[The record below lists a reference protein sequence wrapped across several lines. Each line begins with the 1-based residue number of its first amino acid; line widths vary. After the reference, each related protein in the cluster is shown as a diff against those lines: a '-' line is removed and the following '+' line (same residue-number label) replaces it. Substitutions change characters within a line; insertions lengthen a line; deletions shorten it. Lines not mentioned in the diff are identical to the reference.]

1 MDLGTLFVKCIKYRH
16 ILSNIGRKLH
26 LMMASVSLPL
36 ISLVYEA
43 YFLCLQGPKGVS
55 VFSLLIF
62 NFVFKGAKRCFC
74 VFVVDIQFC
83 VYRGQR
89 VFLHFCCWYS
99 MKTRYVVLRT
109 PKHLNISLWDVF
121 SNSCVVVSFF

>member
-1 MDLGTLFVKCIKYRH
+1 MDLGTLFVKCIKYKH

-26 LMMASVSLPL
+26 LMMAPVSLPL

-43 YFLCLQGPKGVS
+43 YFLCLQGPKGVF

-89 VFLHFCCWYS
+89 VFLRFCC
-99 MKTRYVVLRT
+99 
-109 PKHLNISLWDVF
+109 
-121 SNSCVVVSFF
+121 